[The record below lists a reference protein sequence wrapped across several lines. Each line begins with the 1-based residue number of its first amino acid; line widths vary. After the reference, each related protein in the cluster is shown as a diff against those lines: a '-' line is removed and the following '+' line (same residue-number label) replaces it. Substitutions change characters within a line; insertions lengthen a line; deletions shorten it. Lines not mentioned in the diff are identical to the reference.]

1 MKFFKVYWTT
11 LSIVL
16 ISFLSQAQTANSNYV
31 VIGAFRVLSNAE
43 RYTAVAN
50 KEGFSAQYAIHPT
63 RNLYYV
69 YILNTE
75 DRKKAFNLL
84 IKIKVETNHKDA
96 WVYIGKLGA
105 EEAAKAEVKQEPVI
119 EPVKEPVIETPPVKD
134 SVKIEPPKIDSSLV
148 KKPEPEKKKP
158 KGKPFYFKTV
168 SKADGKEVFGNLQIQ
183 ETSNASQ
190 YQAVKSGE
198 IVYLEAPKNK
208 KGTYMLTAELP
219 GYGPVKTAFTYAN
232 PSAEK
237 GSQDESI
244 ITLTL
249 NKAKKGDYIEFNNVH
264 FFKNTSVL
272 QPESQDELDGLVNLL
287 KENPKYKIKIH
298 GHCNGTQVRESY
310 TMGTSTNFFAMDP
323 TGNKK
328 ETISSKDLS
337 YARAETVRAYLV
349 QQGVENDRITL
360 KGEGGK
366 VPLYPEG
373 GTLGQ
378 YNDRIEVEFTKN

>member
-1 MKFFKVYWTT
+1 MKFSKVYLAT
-11 LSIVL
+11 LSIALVS
-16 ISFLSQAQTANSNYV
+16 ISSQAQTTNSNYV

-43 RYTAVAN
+43 RYTAMAN
-50 KEGFSAQYAIHPT
+50 KEGFTTQYAIHPT

-96 WVYIGKLGA
+96 WVYMGKLGA
-105 EEAAKAEVKQEPVI
+105 EEVAKVEEVKPEPVI
-119 EPVKEPVIETPPVKD
+119 EPVKEPVIVKD
-134 SVKIEPPKIDSSLV
+134 SVKIEPPKIDSATI
-148 KKPEPEKKKP
+148 KKPEPEIKKP

-168 SKADGKEVFGNLQIQ
+168 SKADGKELFGNLQLQ
-183 ETSNASQ
+183 ESSNAKQ
-190 YQAVKSGE
+190 YQAIKSGE

-208 KGTYMLTAELP
+208 KGTYTVTAELP
-219 GYGPVKTAFTYAN
+219 GYGPIKTAFAYVN
-232 PSAEK
+232 PAAEK
-237 GSQDESI
+237 GSQDESV

-272 QPESQDELDGLVNLL
+272 QPESQNELDGLVNLM
-287 KENPKYKIKIH
+287 KESPKYKIKIH
-298 GHCNGTQVRESY
+298 GHCNGNQVRESY

-323 TGNKK
+323 TANKK

>member
-1 MKFFKVYWTT
+1 MKFFKVYLAA
-11 LSIVL
+11 LSFAL
-16 ISFLSQAQTANSNYV
+16 ISFSSLAQTTNSNYV
-31 VIGAFRVLSNAE
+31 VIGAFRVLDNAV
-43 RYTAVAN
+43 RYTAAAN
-50 KEGFSAQYAIHPT
+50 KNGFTAQYAMQPA

-69 YILNTE
+69 YILST
-75 DRKKAFNLL
+75 DDKKKAFNFL
-84 IKIKVETNHKDA
+84 IKIKVESNYKDA
-96 WVYIGKLGA
+96 WVFMGKLGV
-105 EEAAKAEVKQEPVI
+105 EETPKPEPVI
-119 EPVKEPVIETPPVKD
+119 EPVKEPVKEPVIETPPVTD
-134 SVKIEPPKIDSSLV
+134 TVKITPPKIDSSLI
-148 KKPEPEKKKP
+148 KKPEPEVKKP

-168 SKADGKEVFGNLQIQ
+168 SKADDKEVFGNLQLLAVG
-183 ETSNASQ
+183 ASQ
-190 YQAVKSGE
+190 YEAIKSGE

-208 KGTYMLTAELP
+208 KGTYNVIAQLP
-219 GYGPVKTAFTYAN
+219 GYKQSNLVFNYSNVTF
-232 PSAEK
+232 EK
-237 GSQDESI
+237 GSQNEDI

-249 NKAKKGDYIEFNNVH
+249 DKAKRGDYIDFNNVR
-264 FFKNTSVL
+264 FFKNTSIL
-272 QPESQDELDGLVNLL
+272 QPESQNELDGLVNLM
-287 KENPKYKIKIH
+287 KENTKYKIKIH

-378 YNDRIEVEFTKN
+378 YNDRVEVEFVKN